1 MTSCPSGK
9 IIYASASAALKEMQ
23 AIRARRRK
31 RGAKEQHGS
40 IGVEVYKCR
49 ACTAWHIGRGN
60 GLKPQ
65 PRRPQ
70 Q

>member
-1 MTSCPSGK
+1 VTSCPSGK

-40 IGVEVYKCR
+40 VGVEVYRCR
-49 ACTAWHIGRGN
+49 VCPAWHIGRGRELN
-60 GLKPQ
+60 TQ
-65 PRRPQ
+65 PKRTQ
-70 Q
+70 